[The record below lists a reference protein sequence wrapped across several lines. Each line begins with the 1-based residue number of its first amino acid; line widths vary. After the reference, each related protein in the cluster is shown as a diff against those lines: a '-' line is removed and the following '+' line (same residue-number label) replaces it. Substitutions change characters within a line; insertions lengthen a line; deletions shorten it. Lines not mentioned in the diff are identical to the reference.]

1 MARNKQGIQSSYFEE
16 ICSVLCEIQNADQ
29 MRRFLEE
36 VLTPA
41 ERKDLALRWELM
53 RRLMVGDA
61 QRQIAEDLG
70 VSLCKITR
78 GARILKQTDS
88 VSKQHLMSRK
98 RQ

>member
-1 MARNKQGIQSSYFEE
+1 
-16 ICSVLCEIQNADQ
+16 

-53 RRLMVGDA
+53 RRLTEGDA

-88 VSKQHLMSRK
+88 VSKQHLKSRK
-98 RQ
+98 HQ